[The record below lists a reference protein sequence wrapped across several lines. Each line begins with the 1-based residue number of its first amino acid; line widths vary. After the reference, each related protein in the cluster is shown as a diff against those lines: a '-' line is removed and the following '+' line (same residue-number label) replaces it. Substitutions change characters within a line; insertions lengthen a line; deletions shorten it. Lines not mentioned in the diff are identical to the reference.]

1 MEETLSRAEKFE
13 LEARAETIRAMS
25 EVFLRKFKEHMKLVN
40 VDFTK
45 AVLIVKDEK
54 FNEFHVSGTYPRNEA
69 MFEMCNEM
77 LNTLGEK
84 GTMQ

>member
-1 MEETLSRAEKFE
+1 MEFHKLSNINN
-13 LEARAETIRAMS
+13 L
-25 EVFLRKFKEHMKLVN
+25 
-40 VDFTK
+40 K

-77 LNTLGEK
+77 LNTLGEE